1 MSDAQLQNTLN
12 FPENTEVG
20 VRIRYIAKLNPKGVN
35 QLAYQ
40 FGYPALK
47 DHVDARVSFL
57 NKFLKEEG
65 ADDFDKAFI
74 ELIKIHPDR
83 KLISDSQ
90 GEEYGNYDGDGQ
102 DNIVGI
108 AALASKLGKKLLG
121 GGGNKTQQDNTYIQ
135 QQMLAEQQKAAT
147 ASKNTLIAVSVA
159 GGILIIIAVVI
170 LVIYLKKNK

>member
-1 MSDAQLQNTLN
+1 MSDNQLQSTLN

-65 ADDFDKAFI
+65 SDDFDKAFF

-83 KLISDSQ
+83 KLIADSQ
-90 GEEYGNYDGDGQ
+90 EEEYGNFEGH
-102 DNIVGI
+102 DNIFPLIPGI
-108 AALASKLGKKLLG
+108 AKLGKKLFAG
-121 GGGNKTQQDNTYIQ
+121 KGSTQSSVENTYIQ
-135 QQMLAEQQKAAT
+135 QQMLAEQQKAARS
-147 ASKNTLIAVSVA
+147 SKNTLIAVSVA
-159 GGILIIIAVVI
+159 GGILIIIAVVV
-170 LVIYLKKNK
+170 LVIYLKKNR